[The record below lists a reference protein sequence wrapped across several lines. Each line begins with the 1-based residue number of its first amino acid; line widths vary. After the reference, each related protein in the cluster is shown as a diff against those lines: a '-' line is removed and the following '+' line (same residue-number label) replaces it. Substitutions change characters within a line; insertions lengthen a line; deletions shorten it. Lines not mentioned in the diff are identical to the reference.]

1 MIRCVEGGWICIPM
15 ICSIKSG
22 KLIYSPFRSP
32 SMVLC
37 RCLEE
42 HGYPQGRS
50 RKYVAYVKPI
60 GYPRSSLI
68 CGNSQC
74 EKPAVIW
81 LDELE
86 TQDYER
92 RERVFSG
99 SHNFVKV
106 QADDSG
112 LHCVKE

>member
-1 MIRCVEGGWICIPM
+1 M
-15 ICSIKSG
+15 
-22 KLIYSPFRSP
+22 L
-32 SMVLC
+32 MVLC

-50 RKYVAYVKPI
+50 HKYVAYVKPV

-68 CGNSQC
+68 CGNPQC

-86 TQDYER
+86 AQDYKR
-92 RERVFSG
+92 GERVFSG
-99 SHNFVKV
+99 RHNFVKV

-112 LHCVKE
+112 LHYVKE